1 NSADTLYTLAEGYQ
15 VLSYLASLWVFETD
29 PNSYRSHQLKG
40 QYFEALKK
48 DDQAI
53 QEYRRALAVKPDL
66 QSIHFSIGNLL
77 WTRNRSDEA
86 LLELKEEIK
95 INDQAIQEY
104 RRALAV
110 KPDLQSIHFSIGNL
124 LWTRNRSDEALLELK
139 EEIKI

>member
-1 NSADTLYTLAEGYQ
+1 MTTQPDTLYTLAEGYQ

-40 QYFEALKK
+40 QYFEALNK

-77 WTRNRSDEA
+77 WTRSRSDEA
-86 LLELKEEIK
+86 LLELQEEIK
-95 INDQAIQEY
+95 IDPNHPQAHYEIGDILYSQGKSQRPKTICS
-104 RRALAV
+104 RR
-110 KPDLQSIHFSIGNL
+110 
-124 LWTRNRSDEALLELK
+124 
-139 EEIKI
+139 